1 MNTTESKPAT
11 DRLLAEFPPVGY
23 GDWHRLVET
32 ELKGA
37 PFDKRMFTSTYEG
50 ITLQPIY
57 RPEDIAN
64 LPHLG
69 SFPGFAPFVR
79 GSKAGGYAG
88 QPWAISQEIN
98 CSSPSE
104 FNHAA
109 RNSLDRG
116 LNALNIVLDKATRN
130 GNDPDWAQPHEVG
143 FGGLSI
149 ATVSDLDRALD
160 GIDLGNTWL
169 FIRSGASAMPFAAL
183 LVALARQRK
192 KAPACLYGCI
202 EMDPLGVLS
211 HEGCLPQS
219 LEDAY
224 REMAALLR
232 WAAAGAPY
240 LQTICVHSRSW
251 HEAGGDAVQEL
262 AFTLATG
269 VEYLRQMNR
278 RDLDAGTVAPRMRFA
293 VTVGSNFFMEIA
305 KLRALRMLWARVVA
319 AVGGGEDAQKLSLH
333 VRTSQWNKSV
343 LDPYNNM
350 LRTTVE
356 ALAGILGGCDS
367 MQVGAFDEVIRQPDD
382 FSQRIARNSQLIL
395 QKECELGRTID
406 PAGGSWYVE
415 MLTAE
420 LANRAWALFQEVEKQ
435 GGMEAALKAGFPQ
448 KTVAATALEKIKAVN
463 RRRAPMIGVNQYA
476 NPKETPLD
484 RPAPDAE
491 AFYKRRVF
499 QITSHRTNLED
510 SDNQLVLQK
519 LTKVVDSKS
528 PRMFDA
534 CADAAAAGA
543 TLGEIAR
550 AIRIVDSPG
559 SRITPVCITRA
570 ATGFEGLRAAMDR
583 HAAARQNARPAVFLC
598 NMGPVADYKARA
610 DFSRGFFAVGGYN
623 VISPEGFPAPEDAA
637 KAFGPSKA
645 GVAVICST
653 DEKYPALVPPLVQ
666 ALRAQRNDVI
676 IVLAGFPAAQVDA
689 LKKAGVDEFIHIRA
703 DALELLTAFH
713 RRLGIEL

>member
-1 MNTTESKPAT
+1 MNPTESKPVT
-11 DRLLAEFPPVGY
+11 ERLLADFPPVGY
-23 GDWHRLVET
+23 GDWHRLVES

-37 PFDKRMFTSTYEG
+37 PFDKRMFTPTYEG
-50 ITLQPIY
+50 IILKPIY
-57 RPEDIAN
+57 RPEDAAY

-69 SFPGFAPFVR
+69 SYPGFIPFVR
-79 GSKAGGYAG
+79 GARAGGYAS

-116 LNALNIVLDKATRN
+116 LKALNIVLDKATRN
-130 GNDPDWAQPHEVG
+130 GHDPDWAQPQEVG
-143 FGGLSI
+143 CGGLSI
-149 ATVSDLDRALD
+149 ATVSDLDRALE
-160 GIDLGNTWL
+160 GVDLGNTWL
-169 FIRSGASAMPFAAL
+169 FVRSGASAMPFAAL
-183 LVALARQRK
+183 LVALARQRR

-240 LQTICVHSRSW
+240 LQTVCVHSRSW

-269 VEYLRQMNR
+269 VEYLRQMSR
-278 RDLDAGTVAPRMRFA
+278 RDLPAATVAPRIRFA
-293 VTVGSNFFMEIA
+293 VTVGAHFFMEIA

-319 AVGGGEDAQKLSLH
+319 AAGGGEEAQRLSLH

-356 ALAGILGGCDS
+356 ALAGVLGGCDS
-367 MQVGAFDEVIRQPDD
+367 MQVGAFDEVFRQPDD
-382 FSQRIARNSQLIL
+382 FSQRIARNGQLIL
-395 QKECELGRTID
+395 QRECELTRVID

-420 LANRAWALFQEVEKQ
+420 LANRAWPLFQEVEKL

-448 KTVAATALEKIKAVN
+448 KAVAATAAEKIKAVN
-463 RRRAPMIGVNQYA
+463 RRRDPMIGVNQFA
-476 NPKETPLD
+476 NAGEPAPE
-484 RPAPDAE
+484 RPAVDTE
-491 AFYKRRVF
+491 AFYRRRVF

-510 SDNQLVLQK
+510 SDNELVLQK
-519 LTKVVDSKS
+519 LTKVLDLKS

-534 CADAAAAGA
+534 CVDAAAAGA
-543 TLGEIAR
+543 TLGEISR
-550 AIRIVDSPG
+550 AVRIHDSPG
-559 SRITPVCITRA
+559 GRITPVCITRA
-570 ATGFEGLRAAMDR
+570 ATGFERLRGALQR
-583 HAAARQNARPAVFLC
+583 YAAARQTAPPSVFLC
-598 NMGPVADYKARA
+598 NMGRLSDYKARA
-610 DFSRGFFAVGGYN
+610 DFSSGFFAAGGYQI
-623 VISPEGFPAPEDAA
+623 ISPEGFASPEDAA
-637 KAFGPSKA
+637 KAFAASGASI
-645 GVAVICST
+645 AVICST
-653 DEKYPALVPPLVQ
+653 DEKYPALVPPLAQ
-666 ALRAQRNDVI
+666 ALRAQRNDAI
-676 IVLAGFPAAQVDA
+676 IVLAGFPTAQIEA
-689 LKKAGVDEFIHIRA
+689 HKKAGVDEFIHIRA
-703 DALELLTAFH
+703 DALELLISFH
-713 RRLGIEL
+713 RRLGVEL

>member
-1 MNTTESKPAT
+1 MNLTESKPGT
-11 DRLLAEFPPVGY
+11 DRLLADFPPVGY

-32 ELKGA
+32 ELKGV

-50 ITLQPIY
+50 ITLKPIY
-57 RPEDIAN
+57 RPEDIEN
-64 LPHLG
+64 LAHLG
-69 SFPGFAPFVR
+69 SFPGFVPFVR
-79 GSKAGGYAG
+79 GTRASGYAG

-130 GNDPDWAQPHEVG
+130 GHDPDWAQPQEVG

-149 ATVSDLDRALD
+149 ATVGDLDRALE

-169 FIRSGASAMPFAAL
+169 FVRSGASAMPFAAL

-251 HEAGGDAVQEL
+251 HEAGGHAAQEL

-278 RDLDAGTVAPRMRFA
+278 RGLDAGTVAPRMRFA
-293 VTVGSNFFMEIA
+293 VTVGTNFFMEIA
-305 KLRALRMLWARVVA
+305 KLRALRMLWSRAVA
-319 AVGGGEDAQKLSLH
+319 AAGGGEEAQRLSLH
-333 VRTSQWNKSV
+333 VRTSQWNKTV

-356 ALAGILGGCDS
+356 ALAGVLGGCDS

-395 QKECELGRTID
+395 QKECELSRVTD

-415 MLTAE
+415 MITAE
-420 LANRAWALFQEVEKQ
+420 LANRAWSLFQEVEKL
-435 GGMEAALKAGFPQ
+435 GGMEVALKAGFPQ
-448 KTVAATALEKIKAVN
+448 KAVAATAVERIKAIN
-463 RRRAPMIGVNQYA
+463 CRRDPIIGVNQYA
-476 NPKETPLD
+476 NAKEPAPE
-484 RPAPDAE
+484 RPALDAE
-491 AFYKRRVF
+491 SFYKRRVF

-510 SDNQLVLQK
+510 SDNELVLQK
-519 LTKVVDSKS
+519 LTKVIDLKS

-534 CADAAAAGA
+534 CVDAAAAGA

-550 AIRIVDSPG
+550 AIRIHDSPC
-559 SRITPVCITRA
+559 SRIAPVCLVRA
-570 ATGFEGLRAAMDR
+570 ATGFECLRAAV
-583 HAAARQNARPAVFLC
+583 QKVGPPSVFLC
-598 NMGPVADYKARA
+598 NMGGLPDYKARA

-623 VISPEGFPAPEDAA
+623 VISPEGFRTPEDAA
-637 KAFGPSKA
+637 KAFGESA
-645 GVAVICST
+645 ARIAVICST
-653 DEKYPALVPPLVQ
+653 DEKYPALVPPLAQ
-666 ALRAQRNDVI
+666 ALRAQRNDAI
-676 IVLAGFPAAQVDA
+676 IVLAGLPAAQVEA
-689 LKKAGVDEFIHIRA
+689 HKKAGVDEFIHIRA